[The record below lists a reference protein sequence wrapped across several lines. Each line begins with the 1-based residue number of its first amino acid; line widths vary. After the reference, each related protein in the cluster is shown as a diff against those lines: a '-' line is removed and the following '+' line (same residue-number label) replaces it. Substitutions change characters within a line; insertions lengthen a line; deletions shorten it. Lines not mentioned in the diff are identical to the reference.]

1 MEVFRTPDSRFQGLA
16 GYAFEPHYVEIDGL
30 RLHYIDEGAGDPF
43 VCFHGEPSWSYEYR
57 NLIPALVAAGKR
69 VICPDYAGFGRS
81 DKPID
86 RDWYTY
92 DRHCDLMA
100 RLLEGL
106 DLAGVTVVVH
116 DWGGPIGLR
125 WAVEHTS
132 QVDRLVIMNTA
143 PFVGIVSP
151 GWQQWY
157 DWVTDEADLPIDR
170 VLHKYTVTDVPA
182 EVIAGFEAPFPSPES
197 KAGAMQFPLLVPRDV
212 DQPMAVT
219 MQAVVQELGRFQG
232 PALVIFSDSDP
243 IFPHPPL
250 GDVLSGLI
258 PNAREL
264 VTLEGVHHFVLEDAG
279 DRVISEI
286 VAFAGS

>member
-1 MEVFRTPDSRFQGLA
+1 MTTFRTPESRFEGLE
-16 GYAFEPHYVEIDGL
+16 GYSFEPNYAEIDGL
-30 RLHYIDEGAGDPF
+30 RLHYLDEGAGDPF

-57 NLIPALVAAGKR
+57 ELVPALVAAGKR

-81 DKPID
+81 DKPTD
-86 RDWYTY
+86 REWYTY

-100 RLLEGL
+100 ELLDGL
-106 DLAGVTVVVH
+106 DLTGVTVVVH

-125 WAVEHTS
+125 WAMEHQS
-132 QVDRLVIMNTA
+132 QVERLVIMNTA

-157 DWVTDEADLPIDR
+157 DWVTGDPDLPVDE
-170 VLHKYTVTDVPA
+170 VFNKYTVTDVPA

-197 KAGAMQFPLLVPRDV
+197 KAGAMQFPLLVPTDTEA
-212 DQPMAVT
+212 PMAVT
-219 MQAVVQELGRFQG
+219 MVGVVQELGGFQG
-232 PALVIFSDSDP
+232 PTLVVFSDSDP

-250 GDVLSGLI
+250 GEVLCNMI
-258 PNAREL
+258 PGAREL
-264 VTLEGVHHFVLEDAG
+264 VVLEGIGHFVLEDAG
-279 DRVISEI
+279 ERVIDEI